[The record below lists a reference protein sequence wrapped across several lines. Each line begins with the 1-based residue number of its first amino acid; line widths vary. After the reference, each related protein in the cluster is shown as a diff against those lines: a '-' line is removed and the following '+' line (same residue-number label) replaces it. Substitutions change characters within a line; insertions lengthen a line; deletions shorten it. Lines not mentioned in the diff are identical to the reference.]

1 MTQKDRILQHL
12 KEKGCITSWEAIM
25 EYGATR
31 LADIV
36 FRLRQE
42 GYQIDSV
49 YEKGT
54 NRFGDK
60 IHWTKYTLKA

>member
-1 MTQKDRILQHL
+1 MTQKDRVLQHL
-12 KEKGCITSWEAIM
+12 QENGSITSWQAIM

-42 GYQIDSV
+42 GYQIDST
-49 YEKGT
+49 YETGA

-60 IHWTKYTLKA
+60 IHWTKYTFKA